1 VRFDRTKYHGR
12 YSRRMVETGGTTG
25 NAAGRGGARKGA
37 AGGVTG
43 ATVFFLLNGVFVPP
57 ERYEAFAKW
66 EEAERSA

>member
-1 VRFDRTKYHGR
+1 
-12 YSRRMVETGGTTG
+12 MAETGGTTG
-25 NAAGRGGARKGA
+25 NAAGRKGA